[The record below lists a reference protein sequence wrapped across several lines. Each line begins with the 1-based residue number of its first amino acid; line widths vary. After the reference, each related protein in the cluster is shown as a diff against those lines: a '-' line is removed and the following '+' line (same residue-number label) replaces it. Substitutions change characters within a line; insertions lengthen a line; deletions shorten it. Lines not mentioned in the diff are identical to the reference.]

1 VVVFWGGGPRGG
13 WAGAHTPFK
22 YLLNFYGTRHL
33 VGCLMNVCVAT

>member
-1 VVVFWGGGPRGG
+1 MILFGGVPQGLALG
-13 WAGAHTPFK
+13 HTPFK